1 MFKILKYF
9 TNLTSFW
16 IVCYVL
22 LLWQSTG
29 SESVFVPK
37 NYTQTAENFSI
48 SSEVILIHERLS
60 NLWITT
66 RDKVQRKST
75 LPSNHRYGLQF
86 KIQNNNIHLVLLCI
100 LLAGDI
106 ATNPGPV
113 PTPTMQLPIKCAT
126 INARSLK
133 SIHKDVA
140 QGRREGGGYPRLLP
154 RGPGQKGA
162 RTQTVTNLQV
172 LQDMK

>member
-133 SIHKDVA
+133 SIHKSP
-140 QGRREGGGYPRLLP
+140 GPSRGGGGGTRGYYPGARAKK
-154 RGPGQKGA
+154 GPGHKL
-162 RTQTVTNLQV
+162 LQIY
-172 LQDMK
+172 KYCKI